1 VTTELVIICI
11 KKYKMGR
18 LPVSSNQVVGVR
30 VVTVEVENKDELSSF
45 VNDNLVFFVL
55 QSDELMFLGHG
66 SEY

>member
-1 VTTELVIICI
+1 
-11 KKYKMGR
+11 MGR

-30 VVTVEVENKDELSSF
+30 VVTVKVENVDELSSF